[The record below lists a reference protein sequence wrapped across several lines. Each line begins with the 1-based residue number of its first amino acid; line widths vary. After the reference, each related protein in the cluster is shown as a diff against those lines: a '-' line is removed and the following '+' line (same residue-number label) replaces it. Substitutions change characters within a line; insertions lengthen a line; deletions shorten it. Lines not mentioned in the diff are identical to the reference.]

1 MKRTYALIAFAMLV
15 VLSVIVVACYTNP
28 LTKRK
33 ELMLVSPSDEVSLGI
48 ATFDTLK
55 RTTPISNDQ
64 QQTEMVRRVGQK
76 IASAV
81 TLPEAQWEFVLFN
94 EPNTAN
100 AFCLPG
106 GKIGVYSGIL
116 PLTQDEN
123 GLAVV
128 LGHEVSHA
136 VARHGG
142 ERMSQQL
149 MVQLGGV
156 GLAVAMQQQP
166 QQTQQLALAAYGAGS
181 TLGYSLPFS
190 RKEESEADYMGLLT
204 MARAGYDPRGA
215 ITFWNRFKS
224 YSSSHGGETP
234 VFLSDHPLDQTR
246 INDLQKH
253 MSEAVAIYNG
263 RK

>member
-1 MKRTYALIAFAMLV
+1 MTSKFL
-15 VLSVIVVACYTNP
+15 LSGLAVIMILGTVIEACYTNP
-28 LTKRK
+28 ITKRK
-33 ELMLVSPSDEVSLGI
+33 ELALVSPQEETSLGV

-55 RTTPISNDQ
+55 RTTPMISSGPQADQ
-64 QQTEMVRRVGQK
+64 VRRVGQK

-81 TLPEAQWEFVLFN
+81 TLPGAQWEFVLFN

-116 PLTQDEN
+116 PITQDDN

-149 MVQLGGV
+149 LVQLGGM
-156 GLAVAMQQQP
+156 GLTMAMQQKP
-166 QQTQQLALAAYGAGS
+166 QQTQQIAMAAYGVGT

-204 MARAGYDPRGA
+204 MAKAGYDPHGA
-215 ITFWNRFKS
+215 ITLWQRFKA
-224 YSSSHGGETP
+224 YGQAHGGEP
-234 VFLSDHPLDQTR
+234 PEFLSDHPVDQTR
-246 INDLQKH
+246 INDLQQH
-253 MSEAVAIYNG
+253 LAEAAAIYN
-263 RK
+263 KSH

>member
-1 MKRTYALIAFAMLV
+1 MKKSYVLTLAPLWMTVCLIA
-15 VLSVIVVACYTNP
+15 CYVNP
-28 LTKRK
+28 LTKRR
-33 ELMLVSPSDEVSLGI
+33 ELMLVTPQDEVSLGI
-48 ATFDTLK
+48 STFDTLK
-55 RTTPISNDQ
+55 RTTPISTDA
-64 QQTEMVRRVGQK
+64 QQTDMVRRVGQR
-76 IASAV
+76 IAAAV

-94 EPNTAN
+94 APKTAN

-123 GLAVV
+123 GMAVV

-149 MVQLGGV
+149 MLQLGGM
-156 GLAVAMQQQP
+156 GLAVALQEQP
-166 QQTQQLALAAYGAGS
+166 QKTQQLAVVAYGAGT

-204 MARAGYDPRGA
+204 MAKAGYDPHGA
-215 ITFWNRFKS
+215 ITFWNRFKA
-224 YSSSHGGETP
+224 YSNSHGGEP
-234 VFLSDHPLDQTR
+234 PAFLSDHPLDQTR
-246 INDLQKH
+246 INDLQSH
-253 MSEAVAIYNG
+253 MPEAVSIYNR

>member
-1 MKRTYALIAFAMLV
+1 MMRRYFLAGIVGLV
-15 VLSVIVVACYTNP
+15 VLSVVISACYTNP

-33 ELMLVSPSDEVSLGI
+33 EMMLFSPQEEVSLGV

-55 RTTPISNDQ
+55 QTTPIVSSGPQADQ
-64 QQTEMVRRVGQK
+64 VRRVGQK

-81 TLPEAQWEFVLFN
+81 TLSNAQWEFVLFN

-116 PLTQDEN
+116 PITQDDN

-149 MVQLGGV
+149 IVQLGGI
-156 GLAVAMQQQP
+156 GLAAAMQQKP
-166 QQTQQLALAAYGAGS
+166 QQTQQIALAAYGAGT
-181 TLGYSLPFS
+181 TLGYTLPFS
-190 RKEESEADYMGLLT
+190 RAEESEADYMGLLT
-204 MARAGYDPRGA
+204 MAKAGYDPQGA
-215 ITFWNRFKS
+215 VTFWQRFKA
-224 YSSSHGGETP
+224 YGAAHGGEP
-234 VFLSDHPLDQTR
+234 PEFLSDHPVDQTR
-246 INDLQKH
+246 INALEKH
-253 MSEAVAIYNG
+253 MPEAMSIYNA
-263 RK
+263 RR